1 MSESGPMGPEGIR
14 PHSGA
19 TPGNG
24 DEAGSAT
31 AGAKRRRSRK
41 KRRQHGA
48 AGPGAATRG
57 EAVQAAASGRNAT
70 GLTTGGAHAGQ
81 DRARAAPGTTG
92 GRCAGEVPGGGK
104 RRGKKRRRP
113 NRAERRAQTTQPD
126 HDRSDGEQP
135 VEDRARHGQ
144 AKTAQ
149 AKTVQTGND
158 QAGNDQTGNG
168 RADKG
173 AASARSRTGRDAH
186 RGSPANA
193 GSVTVMPATDRAE
206 TDKAAARQPCS
217 VPETCVRTDVAR
229 PDGIS
234 RSAEAGR
241 ARSRPARDGRHGS
254 APGEAPD
261 RLYAALDLGTN
272 NCRLLV
278 ARPEQRGFRV
288 VDAYSRIVRLGE
300 GLGHAN
306 RLGEAAMDRA
316 LEALVCCRDK
326 MRDRG
331 VERARLIATE
341 ACRAAENGPQ
351 FIERV
356 RQETGMSLEIASR
369 ETEARLAV
377 AGCASLVDPDA
388 NGVVLFDIGG
398 GSSEIVWLD
407 LRNRCGARGV
417 ALTRFIRAWISLPVG
432 VVNLAERHGGRH
444 VTSDTFEAMIDDAR
458 GHLEAFSLGRELS
471 AAICD
476 GKVHMLGTS
485 GTVTTLAGV
494 HFGLKRYD
502 RRRIDGVWMD
512 DEDVTAM
519 IERLRAMPYEE
530 RVGNPCIGADRADLV
545 LAGCAI
551 LESIRRR
558 WPCQRL
564 RVADRGLREGIL
576 MELMAADNVWRR
588 NAPHRHRS
596 RSRKQQ

>member
-1 MSESGPMGPEGIR
+1 MSESGQMR
-14 PHSGA
+14 PGNDRLHPGS
-19 TPGNG
+19 TPGQDDARG
-24 DEAGSAT
+24 AGTEPAKRKRSR
-31 AGAKRRRSRK
+31 KRRRPKNAGSIQAGVSGQGAGRAAGDRDADGQAADVPIKGGADSKTASAGSRK
-41 KRRQHGA
+41 RSRKRH
-48 AGPGAATRG
+48 
-57 EAVQAAASGRNAT
+57 
-70 GLTTGGAHAGQ
+70 
-81 DRARAAPGTTG
+81 
-92 GRCAGEVPGGGK
+92 
-104 RRGKKRRRP
+104 RP
-113 NRAERRAQTTQPD
+113 NRAERRAGAARTDGHSTAEAQPPASGPQPTAG
-126 HDRSDGEQP
+126 RPGE
-135 VEDRARHGQ
+135 VVRAAR
-144 AKTAQ
+144 AQ
-149 AKTVQTGND
+149 AGDTNE
-158 QAGNDQTGNG
+158 
-168 RADKG
+168 R
-173 AASARSRTGRDAH
+173 RSRPISDCEKAVR
-186 RGSPANA
+186 P
-193 GSVTVMPATDRAE
+193 
-206 TDKAAARQPCS
+206 AAARAPGTEP
-217 VPETCVRTDVAR
+217 VGRDRREVAAS
-229 PDGIS
+229 G
-234 RSAEAGR
+234 
-241 ARSRPARDGRHGS
+241 HGS
-254 APGEAPD
+254 PCASGSPRHVSRDVPDVSDEAQG

-300 GLGHAN
+300 GLGHTN
-306 RLGEAAMDRA
+306 RLSDAAMERA
-316 LEALVCCRDK
+316 MEALACCRDK
-326 MRDRG
+326 LEDRG
-331 VERARLIATE
+331 VERFRLIATE

-356 RQETGMSLEIASR
+356 RQETGLALEIASR

-377 AGCASLVDPDA
+377 AGCASLVCPDA

-444 VTSDTFEAMIDDAR
+444 VTADTFEAMVNDAR
-458 GHLEAFSLGRELS
+458 AHLEAFTLGRELS

-502 RRRIDGVWMD
+502 RRRVDGAWMD
-512 DEDVTAM
+512 NEDVTAM

-530 RVGNPCIGADRADLV
+530 RVDNPCIGADRADLV

-551 LESIRRR
+551 LEAIRRR

-588 NAPHRHRS
+588 KPPHRQRP
-596 RSRKQQ
+596 RGRTR